1 MSQPTPIE
9 DAEDFNSVS
18 PEEEL
23 TTLQARLCPS
33 NLTCYSPSS
42 RTWFSA
48 SVRRLWEVKW
58 KASAWEHLVLDP
70 EIKGTIM
77 TLVEQHGARSNEGV
91 VGDVIEGKG
100 NVRMQKPFAPCVLS
114 LILAT

>member
-1 MSQPTPIE
+1 M
-9 DAEDFNSVS
+9 
-18 PEEEL
+18 
-23 TTLQARLCPS
+23 
-33 NLTCYSPSS
+33 
-42 RTWFSA
+42 
-48 SVRRLWEVKW
+48 
-58 KASAWEHLVLDP
+58 DP